1 MTSTA
6 LYKIIKTFIII
17 LTLGSITGCGALLPL
32 TDIDIAPPSAL
43 AAKFSANDPAA
54 IAITSTCRSV
64 VDGFA
69 GLTQGLDFPEH
80 YMTGNF
86 TRQPGDFDP
95 NDYFKVL
102 THLKI
107 APGYTLDYVF
117 FGDSIGG
124 KPLIY
129 ARKFDS
135 KPFENYKA
143 FVRSYGEPPIDEYSF
158 LPLKYAS
165 AYVEKIQPDQSP
177 ESYFQFL
184 ALALL
189 GDQFYLSWHALY
201 NDQKIL
207 CDASDLET
215 IDQDLKMFMPR
226 SSEEDISEIG
236 LPQEV
241 IDQVA
246 KINLQPLVLV
256 NEKTVTIRF
265 VSFTKWGGFIENIFV
280 MDKKNLKNP
289 IDTQSNVLIE
299 YDCGVMF

>member
-1 MTSTA
+1 
-6 LYKIIKTFIII
+6 
-17 LTLGSITGCGALLPL
+17 
-32 TDIDIAPPSAL
+32 
-43 AAKFSANDPAA
+43 
-54 IAITSTCRSV
+54 

-69 GLTQGLDFPEH
+69 GLTRGLHLPEH
-80 YMTGNF
+80 YMTGNSV
-86 TRQPGDFDP
+86 RQPGDFDP
-95 NDYFKVL
+95 NEYFKVL

-129 ARKFDS
+129 ARKSNS

-143 FVRSYGEPPIDEYSF
+143 FVRSYGEPPTDEYSF

-189 GDQFYLSWHALY
+189 GDQFYLTWHALY
-201 NDQKIL
+201 NDKKII

-215 IDQDLKMFMPR
+215 VNQDLKLFLRHSP
-226 SSEEDISEIG
+226 EEDIPEIG
-236 LPQEV
+236 LPQEI

-246 KINLQPLVLV
+246 KINLQPMALV
-256 NEKTVTIRF
+256 NEKTITFRF
-265 VSFTKWGGFIENIFV
+265 VSFSKWGGFTENIFV
-280 MDKKNLKNP
+280 LDKKNLRAP
-289 IDTQSNVLIE
+289 IDTQFNALIE